1 MAARRTAS
9 PRPAPRVAIDVAM
22 PCRLWRKA
30 LGDAALRA
38 EAAARAALAGAVPRR
53 RGVMELSLVLADDAL
68 VRTLNRRW
76 RGRNRA
82 TNVLSF
88 ASGDDGGQGRP
99 RLLGD
104 VVLAYETVARE
115 AAAQGKTLADH
126 LAHLV
131 THGVL
136 HLAGFDHAEDEEAQR
151 MERLERRVLAR
162 IGVGDPYRWRESASG

>member
-1 MAARRTAS
+1 MAARSAPSRTS
-9 PRPAPRVAIDVAM
+9 TPRVAIDVAM
-22 PCRLWRKA
+22 PCHLWRKA
-30 LGDAALRA
+30 LGDAARRA
-38 EAAARAALAGAVPRR
+38 ELAARAALAGAALRR
-53 RGVMELSLVLADDAL
+53 RGAAELSLLLADDTL

-88 ASGDDGGQGRP
+88 PSGDAGARGRP

-115 AAAQGKTLADH
+115 AAEQGKTLADH
-126 LAHLV
+126 MAHLV

-136 HLAGFDHAEDEEAQR
+136 HLVGFDHEEDAQALR
-151 MERLERRVLAR
+151 MERLERRILAR
-162 IGVGDPYRWRESASG
+162 LGVADPYRERESAHG